1 MRAMQVV
8 PTDRTRP
15 RLFDALPAL
24 ADAVP
29 WRPLVHTPT
38 PVERASAIAGWLGR
52 DDVWMKRD
60 DLASPLYGGNKVRRY
75 EFVLAEVVARG
86 ARRIVTAGGL
96 ASTQVT
102 ATAVFGQE
110 LGLAVRAV
118 LFDQPITKYA
128 KKALLMDVSTGAELI
143 WGGGYLTTVLRTLGT
158 LLRDRRAGNFFIMP
172 GASNPIANLG
182 YVDAALELAAQVEG
196 GEMPR
201 PDAIVLPTGSAGT
214 LAALALG
221 MSWLGW
227 DTEIIGVRIAP
238 RLLCNRFTIGNVVR
252 ATDRFL
258 RVREPKRWRI
268 SRPARWSLHHGA
280 IGAGYGHATAEA
292 IEAIDHVGAL
302 TGESGEVTYSAKAMV
317 GLRAIA
323 QEPRWMGKTL
333 LLWNTL
339 STPRPPIAPDAP
351 ERIPQRLKWV
361 LEAPEVA

>member
-1 MRAMQVV
+1 MQVA
-8 PTDRTRP
+8 PPGRTRP
-15 RLFDALPAL
+15 QLFDALPAL
-24 ADAVP
+24 ADALP
-29 WRPLVHTPT
+29 WRPLVHAPT
-38 PVERASAIAGWLGR
+38 PIEHASAIAGWLGR

-75 EFVLAEVVARG
+75 EFLLAEVVARG

-102 ATAVFGQE
+102 ATAVFGQA

-128 KKALLMDVSTGAELI
+128 KEALLMDVSTGAELI
-143 WGGGYLTTVLRTLGT
+143 WGGGYLTTVLRTLRG
-158 LLRDRRAGNFFIMP
+158 LLRDRRDGNYFIMP
-172 GASNPIANLG
+172 GASSPTANLG
-182 YVDAALELAAQVEG
+182 YLDAALELAAQVER

-201 PDAIVLPTGSAGT
+201 PDAIVLPTGSSGT

-221 MSWLGW
+221 TAWLGW

-258 RVREPKRWRI
+258 RVREPVRWRR
-268 SRPARWSLHHGA
+268 SRPARWSLYHGA
-280 IGAGYGHATAEA
+280 IGAGYGYPTPEA
-292 IEAIDHVGAL
+292 IEAIDRVNAL
-302 TGESGEVTYSAKAMV
+302 TGQPGEVTYSAKALV

-323 QEPRWMGKTL
+323 QEPRWRGKTL
-333 LLWNTL
+333 LVWNTL
-339 STPRPPIAPDAP
+339 STPRPPVAADAP
-351 ERIPQRLKWV
+351 ERVPQRLRWV

>member
-1 MRAMQVV
+1 MPVV
-8 PTDRTRP
+8 PPDRTRP
-15 RLFDALPAL
+15 VLFDALPAL
-24 ADAVP
+24 ADALP
-29 WRPLVHTPT
+29 WRPLVHAPT
-38 PVERASAIAGWLGR
+38 AIERTSAIAGWLGR

-75 EFVLAEVVARG
+75 EFVLAEAVARG

-102 ATAVFGQE
+102 ATAVFGRE
-110 LGLAVRAV
+110 LGIAVRAV

-128 KKALLMDVSTGAELI
+128 KQALLMDVSTGAELI
-143 WGGGYLTTVLRTLGT
+143 WGGGYLTTVLHTLRG
-158 LLRDRRAGNFFIMP
+158 LWRNRHDGNFLITP
-172 GASNPIANLG
+172 GASNPTANLG
-182 YVDAALELAAQVEG
+182 YLDAALELAAQVER

-221 MSWLGW
+221 MAWLGW

-238 RLLCNRFTIGNVVR
+238 RVVCNRFTIGNIVR

-258 RVREPKRWRI
+258 RAREPARWRL
-268 SRPARWSLHHGA
+268 SRPVRWSLHHGA
-280 IGAGYGHATAEA
+280 IGAGYGHPTPEAVGA
-292 IEAIDHVGAL
+292 IERVDAL
-302 TGESGEVTYSAKAMV
+302 TGRPGEVTYSAKALV

-323 QEPRWMGKTL
+323 QAPRWRGKTL

-339 STPRPPIAPDAP
+339 STPRPAISADAS
-351 ERIPQRLKWV
+351 ERVPRRLRWV
-361 LEAPEVA
+361 LDAPEVA